1 MVIAKNSVFFG
12 NRKKFCFFWNC
23 NKFMMFLAILKIHA
37 YFCNPRT
44 QSSKLTLGV
53 GIPITKNYAFFVGP
67 KIHAFFAS
75 YVPGLQNHYFMIF
88 IESHKFKPVLQD
100 TLFW

>member
-1 MVIAKNSVFFG
+1 
-12 NRKKFCFFWNC
+12 
-23 NKFMMFLAILKIHA
+23 MFLAILKIHA

-44 QSSKLTLGV
+44 QSSKFTLGV

-88 IESHKFKPVLQD
+88 IESHKFKPVLQYKKI
-100 TLFW
+100 TLFWWDFL